1 MSPYQGSSLLQCSV
15 DTFLDRI
22 HKKILIVDDE
32 PYNLMGL
39 KIMLQQSIKGC
50 FGSLWLKAEGDQDQ
64 DGKTYDL
71 ADCEIHKAT
80 NGLEAFQKV

>member
-1 MSPYQGSSLLQCSV
+1 
-15 DTFLDRI
+15 
-22 HKKILIVDDE
+22 
-32 PYNLMGL
+32 MGL

-71 ADCEIHKAT
+71 SDCEIHKAT
-80 NGLEAFQKV
+80 NGLEAVEKV